1 MEDQVSTALEPS
13 VMEVGLTEKLTVGAG
28 GLIVS
33 IVDALPLP
41 PGPAQVKLYVAV
53 PTAVGVTG

>member
-1 MEDQVSTALEPS
+1 
-13 VMEVGLTEKLTVGAG
+13 MEVGLTEKLTVGAG